1 MAATMACQRIFNVAG
16 TYAKQGSA
24 RKQIARTLHGLLLP
38 SLWSLIC
45 DSALAMAL
53 GEGSLHPI

>member
-1 MAATMACQRIFNVAG
+1 MACQRIFNVAG